1 MSKKSKEARVLRPV
15 RDIRVDRIGFV
26 SELVKS
32 YIDGPD
38 GIKGKVKD
46 ALRDGD
52 EAQGDFFV
60 GSLSATTD
68 NDVSA
73 NGLLKLFEAGTI
85 KRAQFLS
92 CLSASSTAVLKLGLS
107 LKDQRRLIRS
117 HPGTPRFNVTR
128 RKDVQFDLA
137 DAVTALHGAIVG
149 DRAREAVAETMK
161 AA

>member
-26 SELVKS
+26 RELVNV

-38 GIKGKVKD
+38 GIKEKVKA
-46 ALRDGD
+46 ALEDGD

-68 NDVSA
+68 NDVSV
-73 NGLLKLFEAGTI
+73 NGLLKLYEAGTI
-85 KRAQFLS
+85 KRPQLIA
-92 CLSASSTAVLKLGLS
+92 CLTASSTAVVKLGLS
-107 LKDQRRLIRS
+107 LKDLRRLVRS

-128 RKDVQFDLA
+128 RKDVQFKLE

-149 DRAREAVAETMK
+149 DTARAAVAETLK